1 MPLDKKRWTFAR
13 QKLPPLPTRSP
24 NLPES
29 CSLTLRACLRLLN
42 QLAMISPCGRRR
54 TSQLPVAS
62 TRKTWP
68 KCTVG
73 CMYCFDAP
81 ATPKAN
87 NIRLEKEFTEIRDIR
102 SLPGEAIKKL
112 TSKQEAHNKAVEEV
126 RETGS
131 VKANKPFS
139 LASSHDEAW
148 LAQFITRK
156 IKKKSKDDSQA
167 RAIMKKL
174 SGDAEEGANDELA

>member
-1 MPLDKKRWTFAR
+1 
-13 QKLPPLPTRSP
+13 
-24 NLPES
+24 
-29 CSLTLRACLRLLN
+29 
-42 QLAMISPCGRRR
+42 
-54 TSQLPVAS
+54 
-62 TRKTWP
+62 
-68 KCTVG
+68 
-73 CMYCFDAP
+73 MYCFDAP